1 MSSDYDRWNA
11 WLLDRCFPP
20 GRPGSAVYLEV
31 HESLL
36 EEGCD
41 ELGLSGSGSEPFV
54 EAVQELGEG
63 DAQEVFPTLDR
74 AATSWRLRPSDA
86 PPPFVAG
93 LGFAVLAASEMRTD
107 PGKRATAANYY
118 FRLNQLLGLRR
129 KGQPRGFQATRK
141 MWIDLRAWLSENRRG
156 NLVLRG
162 LGGQRRYVDPVKSQC
177 LVRTCDLEEFA
188 GLLRRVHCIAGR
200 EVDPEDLAPFLAR
213 WLRGPGASSRLAAIL
228 GSEPAEEMVDL
239 AAEALADRIE
249 VWGSDSQDFTRVEA
263 EAISIILQAEP
274 HPHPTLRWK
283 RARWALALLANAAA
297 EAGSVPLEIGNQ
309 LLQAELDYFEP
320 PRFVAGVDLQL
331 GAEVLQGITRAT
343 VSGTSADIPL
353 ETPLWLE
360 LPPGS
365 SRTDTWEPTNSLSV
379 ESEYQIVFRESEFDR
394 LVETYGGML
403 QKGYEILSGSAEQWP
418 GPGLYAICSARI
430 ERGDSL
436 PESIAFSSARGR
448 LRFSGGLKVARGT
461 YLRGALPTVDS
472 QEDGPVS
479 VERESDDLAM
489 VLEGHDLNEKD
500 LGEGVYSVRQ
510 GAGVATIAVTSPRWG
525 EIRVPE
531 GRHARSNWQAAL
543 TKGRSRGA
551 LLVGSA
557 PVQVLHLSPGKKV
570 TLYRPKCSK
579 INVPPDQ
586 GVAEILHT
594 GELHCVVMRGWQR
607 PEAPVPLH
615 DVFSRSAQSEENY
628 PDTTRVQCQADRLL
642 LFLSARASGPME
654 RVRGACSRLAEA
666 QEPWHR
672 VLQLYEAMGHVDV
685 DWDTRRWF
693 AAPPVLCQRATG
705 VDEYF
710 AVGARTIDFGGA
722 TLPGIDF
729 VNAEQPGGKRHVAP
743 RVIVFKG
750 ERPDI
755 EKACESSR
763 LQMPAGTPANQ
774 LLAHLRSVAEQE
786 WWLGPS
792 FYPPQRAV
800 ALEQWVPALMRWRP
814 VDPESLAYRDADR
827 RLLIRW
833 QDVGMTK
840 IVLMAGQSS
849 RLVKDPSAAKWL
861 VAPGDVSFLRYQ
873 EGDQALQIPRAM
885 GLPRPQL
892 RASVLASGHPPRSVG
907 LLDQY
912 DGFSL
917 KTARLL
923 AVRLKQQRSPGLW

>member
-1 MSSDYDRWNA
+1 MSSDYLRWNT

-41 ELGLSGSGSEPFV
+41 ELGLRGSGSEAFV
-54 EAVQELGEG
+54 EAVLELGER
-63 DAQEVFPTLDR
+63 DAEKVFPTLE
-74 AATSWRLRPSDA
+74 AAARTWRSKPGDA

-129 KGQPRGFQATRK
+129 KGQPRGFQATRE
-141 MWIDLRAWLSENRRG
+141 MWTDLQTWLSENRRG

-162 LGGQRRYVDPVKSQC
+162 LRGPRKYVDPVKSQC

-188 GLLRRVHCIAGR
+188 GLLRRVHCVPGR

-228 GSEPAEEMVDL
+228 GSEPAQEMVDL

-249 VWGSDSQDFTRVEA
+249 VWGSDSQVSSQHEA

-274 HPHPTLRWK
+274 HPHPSLRWK
-283 RARWALALLANAAA
+283 RARWALALVANAAA
-297 EAGSVPLEIGNQ
+297 EAGSVPLEVGGQ

-320 PRFVAGVDLQL
+320 PRFVVEVDLQL
-331 GAEVLQGITRAT
+331 GADVLQGITRAT
-343 VSGTSADIPL
+343 VSGSNADIPL

-365 SRTDTWEPTNSLSV
+365 SRTDTWEPTNSLSA

-394 LVETYGGML
+394 LVETYGSML
-403 QKGYEILSGSAEQWP
+403 RKDYEILSGSAEQWP
-418 GPGLYAICSARI
+418 GPGLHAICSARI

-436 PESIAFSSARGR
+436 PESIAFSGARGR

-472 QEDGPVS
+472 SEDGPVS
-479 VERESDDLAM
+479 VERENDDLAL

-500 LGEGVYSVRQ
+500 LGEGVYTVRQ
-510 GAGVATIAVTSPRWG
+510 GTRVATIAVTSPRWG
-525 EIRVPE
+525 EIRVPA

-551 LLVGSA
+551 LIKGSS
-557 PVQVLHLSPGKKV
+557 PVQVLHLPPGKKM
-570 TLYRPKCSK
+570 TLYRPDCRK

-586 GVAEILHT
+586 GVAEILYT
-594 GELHCVVMRGWQR
+594 GELNCVMRGSQR
-607 PEAPVPLH
+607 PEAPLPLH
-615 DVFSRSAQSEENY
+615 DVFSRSGQAEESVPEAAQEQ
-628 PDTTRVQCQADRLL
+628 DQADRLL
-642 LFLSARASGPME
+642 LFVSARASGPVE

-666 QEPWHR
+666 EEPWHR

-693 AAPPVLCQRATG
+693 AAPPVLCQRATRA
-705 VDEYF
+705 DEYF
-710 AVGARTIDFGGA
+710 AAGARTIDFGGA
-722 TLPGIDF
+722 TLTGIDY
-729 VNAEQPGGKRHVAP
+729 VDAEQPGGKRHVAP

-755 EKACESSR
+755 EKACEASG
-763 LQMPAGTPANQ
+763 LQVVAGTPAHQ
-774 LLAHLRSVAEQE
+774 LLGHLRSVADQE

-800 ALEQWVPALMRWRP
+800 ALEQWVPAMMCWRP

-827 RLLIRW
+827 SLLIRW

-840 IVLMAGQSS
+840 IVLMAGESS

-861 VAPGDVSFLRYQ
+861 VAQGDVSFLRYQ

-892 RASVLASGHPPRSVG
+892 RAAVLASGHPPRSVG